1 MDDKEL
7 RQAVKCIASTDLE
20 ERKNWYSPAAEAYN
34 STRPKYPSELVAK
47 AVNTA
52 ELSSSSR
59 ILEIGSGPGTAT
71 TSFAELGC
79 RMVCIEPN
87 PDFCNLARMN
97 CKSYPSVEVINRS
110 FEDWNL
116 EPEAFDA
123 VLAASSMHWIP
134 AEISYAKA
142 SSALRK
148 DGRLILLWNKE
159 LQPCKSMQDALS
171 DVYQLHAP
179 SLGRYEDRKTQEAI
193 LIGLGQMMLD
203 SGRFRNLATE
213 TIETSLAYTSD
224 QYVSLLGTYSSYL
237 KLDRRTKNV
246 LFAGLRQCILEKGAG
261 EIRLS
266 HLSTYHIAQKM
277 PNLDK

>member
-110 FEDWNL
+110 FEEWNL

-142 SSALRK
+142 SSALREE
-148 DGRLILLWNKE
+148 GRLILLWNKE

-246 LFAGLRQCILEKGAG
+246 LFAGLRQCILEKGGG
-261 EIRLS
+261 EIHLS
-266 HLSTYHIAQKM
+266 YLSTYHIAQKM